1 MTNGHR
7 YNIDSLLT
15 FAVGG
20 SPMRPEL
27 QKTITEN
34 LLRGRIPVKQVY
46 GSSEQGVVAN
56 WTTKSDINTVV
67 YGCVGKPAAGIE
79 IRVSEKKKKRRKR
92 NAFKSALNWNEK
104 EKKRK
109 TRRCPLRFL
118 SICRS
123 SATLNVCR
131 PSGLLYKID
140 SSTIPRRTI
149 INSSTAII
157 SFCLFVFLHRIIDCR
172 LRNRRMREQSKYR
185 RRNPY

>member
-1 MTNGHR
+1 MTPCRFFKRDFLPVRSQTIVVLVLQPTFLLTGVAVANEMTYCQMTNGHR

-67 YGCVGKPAAGIE
+67 DGCVGKPAAGIE
-79 IRVSEKKKKRRKR
+79 IRVSEKKKK
-92 NAFKSALNWNEK
+92 NEENETRLK
-104 EKKRK
+104 ARWTGMKKRK
-109 TRRCPLRFL
+109 KEKRDGVLFV
-118 SICRS
+118 SY
-123 SATLNVCR
+123 
-131 PSGLLYKID
+131 PSVD
-140 SSTIPRRTI
+140 RPRR
-149 INSSTAII
+149 
-157 SFCLFVFLHRIIDCR
+157 
-172 LRNRRMREQSKYR
+172 
-185 RRNPY
+185 